1 MNRPDPARCAAFLP
15 LLALLLSISPALQA
29 VTITSAGATVS
40 TTISLT
46 YVHLVNNCAG
56 FFSTPGPCS
65 ETVTPSTGPFN
76 GIFNPTV
83 TLTPLIPNA
92 VITSATL
99 FLQPLSTV
107 SNTDVQNSWSSSG
120 TVSGSTN
127 NPQGQ
132 NFPLYRISDF
142 SFNGFNFSPN
152 ASSVDLL
159 ALGLGSQLIN
169 GGTFTST
176 GAAAL
181 SIFAFDGWTGTSNFS
196 YTQNRTIT
204 RVQNFDLRISIV
216 YTDPG
221 PQVPEPHTF
230 VSAAAALA
238 WIGFRL
244 RRRQQA

>member
-1 MNRPDPARCAAFLP
+1 MNRHDPARCAPLLP
-15 LLALLLSISPALQA
+15 LLALFLSNSPALQA
-29 VTITSAGATVS
+29 VSITSAGPTVS
-40 TTISLT
+40 TTISLN

-56 FFSTPGPCS
+56 SFGGQGPCT
-65 ETVTPSTGPFN
+65 ETVTPNTGPFN

-83 TLTPLIPNA
+83 TLAPLVPNA
-92 VITSATL
+92 IISSAL
-99 FLQPLSTV
+99 LYLQPLSTL

-142 SFNGFNFSPN
+142 SFNGFSFSPN
-152 ASSVDLL
+152 TSAVDLL
-159 ALGLGSQLIN
+159 ALGLGPELIN

-176 GAAAL
+176 GAAAI
-181 SIFAFDGWTGTSNFS
+181 SIFAYDGWTGTSNFS

-204 RVQNFDLRISIV
+204 RVQNFDLRVNIV

-221 PQVPEPHTF
+221 PQVPEPHTL

-238 WIGFRL
+238 WIGWK
-244 RRRQQA
+244 RRRRL